1 MKEEIEML
9 WTLLIWVVVGLVM
22 MSMVWPIAVLVR
34 AAMHKY
40 DLELYLDAMDAVLEE
55 YDAEMEAKYNRFVLA
70 MKAAFHNAM
79 WPYKLIWLTR
89 KFIPRFDDRYVDLVL
104 EKLDEGEHA

>member
-1 MKEEIEML
+1 MI

-22 MSMVWPIAVLVR
+22 VSMIWPIGVLVR

-40 DLELYLDAMDAVLEE
+40 DLELYLDAMNAVLEE
-55 YDAEMEAKYNRFVLA
+55 DDAEREAKYSKFVLT
-70 MKAAFHNAM
+70 MKAAFHNVF

-89 KFIPRFDDRYVDLVL
+89 DFTPKFDERYIDLML
-104 EKLDEGEHA
+104 EKLEEEEYA